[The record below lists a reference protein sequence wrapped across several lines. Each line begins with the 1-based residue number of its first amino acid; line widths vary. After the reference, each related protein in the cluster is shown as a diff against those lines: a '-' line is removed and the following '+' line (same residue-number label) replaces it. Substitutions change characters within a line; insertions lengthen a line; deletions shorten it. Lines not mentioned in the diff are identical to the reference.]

1 MEKIT
6 LEASERKISTKGS
19 LRKLRSEGLLPGII
33 YGSKE
38 KSQPLSLKKITIKK
52 LLENSNFMSSV
63 IEITING
70 VMHKVLTRDI
80 EFHPLNNEPLHIDFQ
95 KIKSGTK
102 ITVFVPIKFI
112 NQDTCP
118 GLKLG
123 GVLNIVRRKIE
134 LKCPAENIPTEIIV
148 DLAGKEMN
156 ESIHI
161 SAIKL
166 PENVKPTITDRDFTI
181 ATVAAPTVV
190 KEPEPAAATEGTPV
204 EGTPA
209 EGTPAEGASAD
220 PKKAAGNPKK
230 GAAADPKK
238 TEAAKP
244 ASGAAPEKK
253 K

>member
-19 LRKLRSEGLLPGII
+19 LRKLRSEGLLPGIV
-33 YGSKE
+33 YGSEE

-52 LLENSNFMSSV
+52 LLENSNFMNSV
-63 IEITING
+63 IEIIING
-70 VMHKVLTRDI
+70 VKHKVLTRDI

-102 ITVFVPIKFI
+102 ITVFVPVKFV

-134 LKCPAENIPTEIIV
+134 LRCPAENIPTEIIV

-190 KEPEPAAATEGTPV
+190 KEPEPAAAAESTPV
-204 EGTPA
+204 EGTLA
-209 EGTPAEGASAD
+209 EGVPVEGAAVD
-220 PKKAAGNPKK
+220 PKKAAS
-230 GAAADPKK
+230 DPKK

>member
-6 LEASERKISTKGS
+6 LQASERKISTKGS

-52 LLENSNFMSSV
+52 LLENSNFMNSV

-70 VMHKVLTRDI
+70 MKHKVLTRDI

-95 KIKSGTK
+95 KIKSGTR
-102 ITVFVPIKFI
+102 ITVFVPVKFI
-112 NQDTCP
+112 NQDVCP

-123 GVLNIVRRKIE
+123 GVLNIVRRKIG

-181 ATVAAPTVV
+181 ATVAAPTV
-190 KEPEPAAATEGTPV
+190 EGAPV
-204 EGTPA
+204 EGAPT
-209 EGTPAEGASAD
+209 EGAAAD
-220 PKKAAGNPKK
+220 PKKAS
-230 GAAADPKK
+230 ADPKK

>member
-52 LLENSNFMSSV
+52 LLENPNFMSSV

-70 VMHKVLTRDI
+70 VMHEVLTRDI
-80 EFHPLNNEPLHIDFQ
+80 EFNPLNNEPLHIDFQ

-102 ITVFVPIKFI
+102 ISVFVPVKFI
-112 NQDTCP
+112 NQDICP

-161 SAIKL
+161 STIKL

-190 KEPEPAAATEGTPV
+190 KEPEPAAAAEGAPV
-204 EGTPA
+204 EGAT
-209 EGTPAEGASAD
+209 AEGAPADGALAD
-220 PKKAAGNPKK
+220 PKK
-230 GAAADPKK
+230 AAADPKK

>member
-6 LEASERKISTKGS
+6 LEAIERKISTKGS

-38 KSQPLSLKKITIKK
+38 KSQPLSLKKITIQK

-70 VMHKVLTRDI
+70 IKHKVLTRDI

-102 ITVFVPIKFI
+102 ITVFVPVKFI

-190 KEPEPAAATEGTPV
+190 KEPEPAAVAEGATV
-204 EGTPA
+204 EGA
-209 EGTPAEGASAD
+209 PAEGALAESTVAD
-220 PKKAAGNPKK
+220 PKKSAAADPKK
-230 GAAADPKK
+230 AAADPKK

>member
-19 LRKLRSEGLLPGII
+19 LRKLRSEGLIPGII
-33 YGSKE
+33 YGAKE
-38 KSQPLSLKKITIKK
+38 KGQPLSLKKITIKK

-70 VMHKVLTRDI
+70 VKYKVLTRDI
-80 EFHPLNNEPLHIDFQ
+80 EFNPLNNEPLHIDFQ
-95 KIKSGTK
+95 KIQSGTK
-102 ITVFVPIKFI
+102 ITVFVPVKFI

-134 LKCPAENIPTEIIV
+134 LKCPAENIPKEIIV

-161 SAIKL
+161 SAIQL
-166 PENVKPTITDRDFTI
+166 PENVKPTIADRDFTI
-181 ATVAAPTVV
+181 ATVAAPTII
-190 KEPEPAAATEGTPV
+190 KEPEPTAAAESTAVEGAPAEVTATEGVP
-204 EGTPA
+204 
-209 EGTPAEGASAD
+209 AD
-220 PKKAAGNPKK
+220 PKKVTAADLKK
-230 GAAADPKK
+230 GTSDSKRA
-238 TEAAKP
+238 EATKP
-244 ASGAAPEKK
+244 SSSGATEKK

>member
-38 KSQPLSLKKITIKK
+38 KSQLLSLKKITIKK

-70 VMHKVLTRDI
+70 VKHKVLTRDI

-102 ITVFVPIKFI
+102 ITVFVPVKFI

-134 LKCPAENIPTEIIV
+134 LKCPAENIPTEITV

-166 PENVKPTITDRDFTI
+166 PENVKPTIMDRDFTI
-181 ATVAAPTVV
+181 ATVAAPTIV
-190 KEPEPAAATEGTPV
+190 KEPEPAAAAEGAPV

-209 EGTPAEGASAD
+209 EDATTEGASTD
-220 PKKAAGNPKK
+220 PKKAT
-230 GAAADPKK
+230 ADPKK
-238 TEAAKP
+238 TEVAKP
-244 ASGAAPEKK
+244 ASGVAPEKK

>member
-6 LEASERKISTKGS
+6 LEANERKISTKGS

-52 LLENSNFMSSV
+52 LLENTNFMSSV

-70 VMHKVLTRDI
+70 VKHKVLTRDI
-80 EFHPLNNEPLHIDFQ
+80 EFNPLNNEPLHIDFQ

-102 ITVFVPIKFI
+102 ITVFVPVKFI

-166 PENVKPTITDRDFTI
+166 PENVKPTISDRDFTI

-190 KEPEPAAATEGTPV
+190 KEPEPATAAEGAPV
-204 EGTPA
+204 EGVPA
-209 EGTPAEGASAD
+209 EGSPAEGAVAD
-220 PKKAAGNPKK
+220 LKK
-230 GAAADPKK
+230 GTTADPKK
-238 TEAAKP
+238 TEAVKP

>member
-70 VMHKVLTRDI
+70 MKHKVLTRDI

-102 ITVFVPIKFI
+102 ITVFVPVKFI

-190 KEPEPAAATEGTPV
+190 KEPEPAAAAEGTPV
-204 EGTPA
+204 EGA
-209 EGTPAEGASAD
+209 PAEGAPAEGAAAD
-220 PKKAAGNPKK
+220 PKKAAADPKK

>member
-70 VMHKVLTRDI
+70 EKHKVLTRDI
-80 EFHPLNNEPLHIDFQ
+80 EFDPLNNEPLHIDFQ

-102 ITVFVPIKFI
+102 IAVFVPVKFI

-166 PENVKPTITDRDFTI
+166 PENVKPTISDRDFTI

-190 KEPEPAAATEGTPV
+190 KEPEPTAAAEGIPV

-209 EGTPAEGASAD
+209 EGAPAEGIAAD
-220 PKKAAGNPKK
+220 PKK
-230 GAAADPKK
+230 GATADPKK
-238 TEAAKP
+238 TEAAKT
-244 ASGAAPEKK
+244 ASGAATEKK